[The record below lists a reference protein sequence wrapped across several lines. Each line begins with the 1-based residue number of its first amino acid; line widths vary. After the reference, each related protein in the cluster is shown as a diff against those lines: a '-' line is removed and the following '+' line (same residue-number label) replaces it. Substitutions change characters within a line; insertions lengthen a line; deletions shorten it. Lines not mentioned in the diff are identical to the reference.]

1 MDQSRIKKLGSVL
14 HRSDL
19 GYAILKDPPKL
30 PKIGS
35 DVVNENMEHVGIVID
50 IFGPVTEPYVSVKVK
65 KEWDE
70 RVTSDTMLYVI
81 DKRRSDVRRKKRK
94 SSSRS
99 YNKSQK

>member
-1 MDQSRIKKLGSVL
+1 MDQSRIKKMGKVL

-19 GYAILKDPPKL
+19 GHAILKDPPKL

-35 DVVNENMEHVGIVID
+35 DVVNENMEHIGIVND
-50 IFGPVTEPYVSVKVK
+50 IFGPVKEPYVSVKVK

-70 RVTSDTMLYVI
+70 KITSGTLLYVI
-81 DKRRSDVRRKKRK
+81 DKRRSDVRRKRRK

-99 YNKSQK
+99 INKSQK

>member
-1 MDQSRIKKLGSVL
+1 MDQSRIKKMGKVL

-19 GYAILKDPPKL
+19 GHAVLKDPPKL

-35 DVVNENMEHVGIVID
+35 DVVNENMEHIGIVND
-50 IFGPVTEPYVSVKVK
+50 IFGPVKEPYVSVKVK

-70 RVTSDTMLYVI
+70 KITADTLLYVI
-81 DKRRSDVRRKKRK
+81 DKRRSDVRRKRRQ
-94 SSSRS
+94 SSSRP

>member
-1 MDQSRIKKLGSVL
+1 MDQSRIKKLGRVL

-35 DVVNENMEHVGIVID
+35 DVVNENLEHVGIVND
-50 IFGPVTEPYVSVKVK
+50 IFGPVKEPFVSVKVK
-65 KEWDE
+65 KDWDE
-70 RVTSDTMLYVI
+70 RVTSDTVLYVI
-81 DKRRSDVRRKKRK
+81 EKRRSDVRRKKRK
-94 SSSRS
+94 SSPRP